1 MVRRSDGVASGSPT
15 ILILF
20 NANFWPPNC
29 LVLVMNYQDPAS
41 INPRILDHLTDAVLL
56 FDQGCRLVF
65 INLAG
70 EMLFA
75 VSARQAMGARAKDL
89 FGPSDRTLE
98 SDFKR
103 ALTKGESLTK
113 RNLAL
118 CTPAHPVTVNLTI
131 VPIQEKDTD
140 RAEAVLV
147 QIEQVDRHLR
157 ISMEEQI
164 LAQQNAARM
173 LLRGLAHEIKNPL
186 GGIRGS
192 AQLLQRELASE
203 ELREYTQIIMD
214 ESDRLQSLVD
224 RMLGPN
230 KPLLLEPINIHK
242 VLERVRQLVQVE
254 APVGVSIERDYDP
267 SIPQVNGDGD
277 LLIQAIL
284 NIVRNAAQAVGVR
297 GRILIRTRIHRQVTI
312 GNKRNRLVVKIDV
325 EDNGPGIPDALMG
338 QIFYPMVTGRA
349 EGTGLG
355 LSIAQSLINQ
365 HGGLIECSSE
375 PGLTVFSI
383 FLPLEMGHD

>member
-1 MVRRSDGVASGSPT
+1 MTPTDTSPH
-15 ILILF
+15 L
-20 NANFWPPNC
+20 
-29 LVLVMNYQDPAS
+29 S
-41 INPRILDHLTDAVLL
+41 RILDHLTDAVLL
-56 FDQGCRLVF
+56 FDRACRLVF

-75 VSARQAMGARAKDL
+75 VSARQVMAMRAKDL
-89 FGPSDRTLE
+89 FGLSDRTIE
-98 SDFKR
+98 TDFKR
-103 ALTKGESLTK
+103 ALQDGETLTK
-113 RNLAL
+113 RNLTL
-118 CTPAHPVTVNLTI
+118 GPPSLPITVNLTM
-131 VPIQEKDTD
+131 VPILEKDQE
-140 RAEAVLV
+140 EAVLV

-157 ISMEEQI
+157 ISMEEQM

-186 GGIRGS
+186 GGIRGA
-192 AQLLQRELASE
+192 AQLLQRELLDE

-230 KPLLLEPINIHK
+230 KPLAMAPLNIHK

-254 APVGVSIERDYDP
+254 APAEVLIERDYDP

-284 NIVRNAAQAVGVR
+284 NIVRNAAQAVGER
-297 GRILIRTRIHRQVTI
+297 GRIRLRTRIHRQVTI
-312 GNKRNRLVVKIDV
+312 GHRRNRLVVKIDV
-325 EDNGPGIPDALMG
+325 EDDGPGIPPELMS

-349 EGTGLG
+349 DGTGLG
-355 LSIAQSLINQ
+355 LSIAQTLISQ
-365 HGGLIECSSE
+365 HGGLIECSSV
-375 PGLTVFSI
+375 PGHTVFSI